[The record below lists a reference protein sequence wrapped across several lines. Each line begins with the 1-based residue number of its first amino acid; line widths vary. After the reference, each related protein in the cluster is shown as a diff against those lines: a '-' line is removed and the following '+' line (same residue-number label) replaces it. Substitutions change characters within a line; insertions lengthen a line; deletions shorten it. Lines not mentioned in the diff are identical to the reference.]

1 MDPRTGHL
9 DVLGPIPPGAAGRAV
24 WCYQATRL
32 EHHLDHDAGNDGAW
46 HRLVDDLSD
55 TPTLARLADCDIR
68 LDREPVHPSHWRQI
82 TGHAAALNAST
93 IEQTRHIP
101 QRDLGIGLEL

>member
-1 MDPRTGHL
+1 MSSVRSRR
-9 DVLGPIPPGAAGRAV
+9 GAAGRAV
-24 WCYQATRL
+24 WCHQATRL

-55 TPTLARLADCDIR
+55 TPTLARLADRHIR

-82 TGHAAALNAST
+82 TDHAAVLNAST